1 MVIHFFLIYLI
12 YKTFNKIE
20 RPEIQ
25 TKKLNLISVQ
35 NKMELTTLNNF
46 LKSKKDN
53 FILYFYYIIDNS
65 LDQKKLNEYNISLPA
80 STPRQPEGAEV
91 KKEKE
96 KINRLKKKLIF

>member
-46 LKSKKDN
+46 LKSKKNN
-53 FILYFYYIIDNS
+53 FNYIFI
-65 LDQKKLNEYNISLPA
+65 KL
-80 STPRQPEGAEV
+80 
-91 KKEKE
+91 
-96 KINRLKKKLIF
+96 